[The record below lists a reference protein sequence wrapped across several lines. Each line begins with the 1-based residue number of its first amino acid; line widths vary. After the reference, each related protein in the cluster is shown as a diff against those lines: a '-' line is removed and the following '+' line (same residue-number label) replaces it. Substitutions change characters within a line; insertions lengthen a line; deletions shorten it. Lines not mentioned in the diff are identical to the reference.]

1 MSLTIGH
8 DEKSLLIRA
17 ITLKGYNEETQ
28 AENFFL
34 TQQKQSDFTP
44 KTENFIIF
52 HDDYIT
58 VGINA
63 EKIDSAAILEAIRIV
78 AENLGKG
85 QEH

>member
-8 DEKSLLIRA
+8 DENSLLIRV
-17 ITLKGYNEETQ
+17 ITLRGYNEEVQ
-28 AENFFL
+28 AENLFINRPNPP
-34 TQQKQSDFTP
+34 DFTP
-44 KTENFIIF
+44 KTENFVLF
-52 HDDYIT
+52 HEQYIT

-63 EKIDSAAILEAIRIV
+63 EKIDSAAILKAIRFV